1 MSRVTRRSVDRDKA
15 AGPLPTVSSAQSFF
29 VRENFA
35 NLSACPSSEPTA
47 AVRKMVAANR
57 VSRVRDP
64 ASV

>member
-1 MSRVTRRSVDRDKA
+1 MSRVTCRSVDRDKA

-35 NLSACPSSEPTA
+35 NLSEPTA
-47 AVRKMVAANR
+47 AARKMVAATR